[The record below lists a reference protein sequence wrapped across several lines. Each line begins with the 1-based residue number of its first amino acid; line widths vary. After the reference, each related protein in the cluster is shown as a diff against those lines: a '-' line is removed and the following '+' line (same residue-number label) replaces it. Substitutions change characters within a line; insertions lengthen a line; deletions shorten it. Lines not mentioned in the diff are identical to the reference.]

1 MWELGDVFSRLWTD
15 LLARPRGPFAFR
27 FVLQPVM
34 AAVFAVRDG
43 IKDAKTGRS
52 PYFWTVLRDP
62 GQRGGRLVEG
72 LKATGKIMAV
82 GVAIDAVYQAE
93 ALGAFY
99 PGEALGVALLLGF
112 VPYLL
117 IRGPA
122 ERMARRWI
130 ARAGRADATG
140 AESRTGG
147 R

>member
-1 MWELGDVFSRLWTD
+1 MWELGDVISRLWTD

-34 AAVFAVRDG
+34 ATVFAVRDG
-43 IKDAKTGRS
+43 ITDAKTGRS

-62 GQRGGRLVEG
+62 GRRRGRLVEG
-72 LKATGKIMAV
+72 LRATGKIIAV
-82 GVAIDAVYQAE
+82 GIAIDAMYQAK

-99 PGEALGVALLLGF
+99 PGEALGIALLLGF

-122 ERMARRWI
+122 ERIARRWI
-130 ARAGRADATG
+130 ARAGRTG
-140 AESRTGG
+140 AARAERHTGG